1 MIYMAIT
8 NKKLIKLLGLVDVFG
23 SQEITTDNPKTNS
36 DITYTVSNIIG
47 TENSEYRV
55 IQEDIDE
62 TTVSLILKA
71 EQLRTLKSI
80 QKMLKFFTILTI
92 VAIICAFLLA
102 MVNS

>member
-1 MIYMAIT
+1 MAIT
-8 NKKLIKLLGLVDVFG
+8 NKKLIKLLGLVDVFD
-23 SQEITTDNPKTNS
+23 SQEITTDNPKTNL

-92 VAIICAFLLA
+92 VAIICVFLLA